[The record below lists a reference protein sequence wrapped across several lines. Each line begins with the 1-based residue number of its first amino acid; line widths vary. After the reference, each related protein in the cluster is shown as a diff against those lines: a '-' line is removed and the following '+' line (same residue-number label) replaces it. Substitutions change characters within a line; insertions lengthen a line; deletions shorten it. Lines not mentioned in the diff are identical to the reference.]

1 MNLTGTE
8 TTNAETKMNT
18 LKTMTHY
25 GKYVTVSGLPDSN
38 LDGNYYITDFNWE
51 KREGYTDIVDWNL
64 TLEEA

>member
-1 MNLTGTE
+1 MRIRQRKGISI
-8 TTNAETKMNT
+8 
-18 LKTMTHY
+18 
-25 GKYVTVSGLPDSN
+25 SGLPDSN